1 MMKKKLKNC
10 CFTLVEM
17 LTVVA
22 IILILVSLMFPAMNK
37 LRAQAGRLNCL
48 NRIKDIAL
56 MNLRFAAR
64 NNGEICQTRI
74 AIKDDAKDRSDAG
87 GPPGVRIPTADRIRW
102 QLRMAEDEVGHK
114 LPAYIGTGD
123 LKYPERHSAEWWKF
137 ICENAVPA
145 WNRGHNGWGNAA
157 THHWQIK
164 KGGES
169 HARMAPILYDTVY
182 YYGHFAVNDYGAKT
196 KKGVSVWVKDL
207 LTNEEMVRTTTLEAM
222 LLSNIARPSL
232 RTYAVEAGEL
242 NADDNAF
249 HHISLK
255 EYSKQINYLYCKNPG
270 YIAGYGGGGVGKES
284 IESVGY
290 AAEMQS
296 HPRFHDVKRD
306 VEEGRHDGYTLH
318 SFFDGHA
325 EIIDVKTVGSLQL
338 KPGEKPTNT
347 EHFKGKKIY
356 GWATNSED

>member
-74 AIKDDAKDRSDAG
+74 AIKDDAQDRSDAG

-102 QLRMAEDEVGHK
+102 MPRMAEDEVGYK
-114 LPAYIGTGD
+114 VPSPST
-123 LKYPERHSAEWWKF
+123 EWWKF

-207 LTNEEMVRTTTLEAM
+207 LTNEELVMTTTIEAM

-255 EYSKQINYLYCKNPG
+255 EYSKQINYPRLKNPG

-338 KPGEKPTNT
+338 KPGESTRNT

-356 GWATNSED
+356 GWATNSAD

>member
-1 MMKKKLKNC
+1 
-10 CFTLVEM
+10 
-17 LTVVA
+17 
-22 IILILVSLMFPAMNK
+22 
-37 LRAQAGRLNCL
+37 
-48 NRIKDIAL
+48 
-56 MNLRFAAR
+56 
-64 NNGEICQTRI
+64 
-74 AIKDDAKDRSDAG
+74 
-87 GPPGVRIPTADRIRW
+87 
-102 QLRMAEDEVGHK
+102 
-114 LPAYIGTGD
+114 
-123 LKYPERHSAEWWKF
+123 
-137 ICENAVPA
+137 
-145 WNRGHNGWGNAA
+145 
-157 THHWQIK
+157 
-164 KGGES
+164 
-169 HARMAPILYDTVY
+169 MAPILYDTVY

>member
-1 MMKKKLKNC
+1 
-10 CFTLVEM
+10 
-17 LTVVA
+17 
-22 IILILVSLMFPAMNK
+22 
-37 LRAQAGRLNCL
+37 
-48 NRIKDIAL
+48 
-56 MNLRFAAR
+56 
-64 NNGEICQTRI
+64 
-74 AIKDDAKDRSDAG
+74 
-87 GPPGVRIPTADRIRW
+87 
-102 QLRMAEDEVGHK
+102 
-114 LPAYIGTGD
+114 
-123 LKYPERHSAEWWKF
+123 
-137 ICENAVPA
+137 
-145 WNRGHNGWGNAA
+145 
-157 THHWQIK
+157 
-164 KGGES
+164 
-169 HARMAPILYDTVY
+169 MAPILYGAVY
-182 YYGHFAVNDYGAKT
+182 LYGHFAVNDYGAKT
-196 KKGVSVWVKDL
+196 QKGVSAWVKDL
-207 LTNEEMVRTTTLEAM
+207 LTNKEMVKTETIYTM

-255 EYSKQINYLYCKNPG
+255 NYSSQINYLYLKNPG

-284 IESVGY
+284 IENVGY

-338 KPGEKPTNT
+338 KPGESTRYT

-356 GWATNSED
+356 GWATNSAD

>member
-64 NNGEICQTRI
+64 NNGEVCLTVYGTLN
-74 AIKDDAKDRSDAG
+74 DAEDRSNAG
-87 GPPGVRIPTADRIRW
+87 GPPGVLFPTGGYVRW
-102 QLRMAEDEVGHK
+102 MPRMANDEAGYTV
-114 LPAYIGTGD
+114 PAYISTDD
-123 LKYPERHSAEWWKF
+123 LKDPEKLSAEWWKF

-145 WNRGHNGWGNAA
+145 WNRQHNGWCDAA
-157 THHWQIK
+157 TYHWQIK

-169 HARMAPILYDTVY
+169 HARMAPILYGAVY
-182 YYGHFAVNDYGAKT
+182 FYGHFAVNANGKKT
-196 KKGVSVWVKDL
+196 QKGVSVWDE
-207 LTNEEMVRTTTLEAM
+207 LTNMVTTKTINTM

-232 RTYAVEAGEL
+232 RTYAVEAGEQ

-255 EYSKQINYLYCKNPG
+255 DYSKQINYPRLKNPG

-338 KPGEKPTNT
+338 KPGESTRNT